1 MVIIPLS
8 TGIYDVEANPSID
21 SRTSFFG
28 TILTGDDCLPILC
41 GQRGPLSEYLVR
53 KKVGTRTIEIPS
65 STMGL
70 LSWAYASLK
79 TYNVLVG

>member
-28 TILTGDDCLPILC
+28 TILTGDNCLPIVC
-41 GQRGPLSEYLVR
+41 GRRGPLSEYLV
-53 KKVGTRTIEIPS
+53 KVGTRTIEIPS

-70 LSWAYASLK
+70 LPWAYASLK

>member
-8 TGIYDVEANPSID
+8 TGIYDVEVNLSID
-21 SRTSFFG
+21 SRTSFFR
-28 TILTGDDCLPILC
+28 TILTGDNYLPILC
-41 GQRGPLSEYLVR
+41 GWREPFSEYLVR
-53 KKVGTRTIEIPS
+53 KKVGTKAIEIPS

-70 LSWAYASLK
+70 LPWAYASLK